1 MTSSATLEKVH
12 VGQWHRGAGA
22 VAVRVPKS
30 GAHHRQRG
38 DRQRLFMA
46 VVVEDPS
53 VVDINVGEDERRRDV
68 EPMRLGFELKVRD
81 YCSLPSLRGSRAFG
95 CNNEPRLI
103 TFAKE
108 VLVHLGHIFNR
119 EEAGM

>member
-1 MTSSATLEKVH
+1 
-12 VGQWHRGAGA
+12 
-22 VAVRVPKS
+22 
-30 GAHHRQRG
+30 
-38 DRQRLFMA
+38 MA

-95 CNNEPRLI
+95 CNNQPRLV
-103 TFAKE
+103 TSAKE